1 MPMKMIENKD
11 ELVSKYVKTVNQSL
25 QDGKGIPPLP
35 KGLDIN
41 DLPPATRALVKL
53 QKGDSGEFTEI
64 IKA

>member
-1 MPMKMIENKD
+1 
-11 ELVSKYVKTVNQSL
+11 VKSVNQSL

-35 KGLDIN
+35 KGVNIN

-53 QKGDSGEFTEI
+53 QKGDPGEFTEI

>member
-11 ELVSKYVKTVNQSL
+11 ELVLKYVNMVNKSL

-41 DLPPATRALVKL
+41 ELPPATRALAKL
-53 QKGDSGEFTEI
+53 QKGDPGEFTKI